1 MGVNGI
7 SNVSAV
13 DSSFRF
19 SGAADTNDSSVTAIE
34 RRIEAL
40 QQSIDDAESNDKL
53 TAEERKKRVEQY
65 QQQIQQLQ
73 MQKQQIVQAHEKEA
87 RERQQ
92 AEMQAQLE
100 EQQKHNTD
108 EEHPEREAQK
118 ISDSTMNAMT
128 SISTTMDMHSSM
140 SALRTKM
147 IGEAG
152 VTGAEAKLDAA
163 RGMDTSVKDAQVAD
177 TNQAVN
183 QLTAK
188 MVENLNDTATN
199 LQKANQSDAEKRTE
213 DHEDA
218 NVTTTDKTEKNTAEE
233 NQKAESK
240 ETENSQ
246 EEKQHQERIRI
257 TEDGKKQNV
266 VLPEGYSPVDVY
278 R

>member
-1 MGVNGI
+1 MGMNGI
-7 SNVSAV
+7 SNISAI

-19 SGAADTNDSSVTAIE
+19 SGAADTRDSSVIAIE

-40 QQSIDDAESNDKL
+40 EQSIEDAKGNDKL

-73 MQKQQIVQAHEKEA
+73 MQKQQVVQEHEKEA

-92 AEMQAQLE
+92 AELQSQMK
-100 EQQKHNTD
+100 EQQQKSVD
-108 EEHPEREAQK
+108 QEHPEREAQK
-118 ISDSTMNAMT
+118 ISDDTMNAMT
-128 SISTTMDMHSSM
+128 GISTAMDMHSGM

-147 IGEAG
+147 IGEAR

-177 TNQAVN
+177 TNDAVD

-188 MVENLNDTATN
+188 MVQNLNDTAKN
-199 LQKANQSDAEKRTE
+199 LHKANEDDAEELQQTMPENVAIAGASEQTEMIKQADRSPEDELHERILIDENGKRQKAY
-213 DHEDA
+213 
-218 NVTTTDKTEKNTAEE
+218 
-233 NQKAESK
+233 
-240 ETENSQ
+240 
-246 EEKQHQERIRI
+246 
-257 TEDGKKQNV
+257 
-266 VLPEGYSPVDVY
+266 LPEDYSPVDVY